1 MNVPSSMTILN
12 NQSALVEHSVAM
24 LLLNKQLENAYN
36 DHHNIKKNYAAIFLY
51 MFGEVVIGGGSWQG
65 SCEFESQNCI
75 QDFQYLP
82 V

>member
-36 DHHNIKKNYAAIFLY
+36 DHHNIKKI
-51 MFGEVVIGGGSWQG
+51 M
-65 SCEFESQNCI
+65 
-75 QDFQYLP
+75 LP
-82 V
+82 FFFTCLVKWL

>member
-36 DHHNIKKNYAAIFLY
+36 DHLNYAAIFLY